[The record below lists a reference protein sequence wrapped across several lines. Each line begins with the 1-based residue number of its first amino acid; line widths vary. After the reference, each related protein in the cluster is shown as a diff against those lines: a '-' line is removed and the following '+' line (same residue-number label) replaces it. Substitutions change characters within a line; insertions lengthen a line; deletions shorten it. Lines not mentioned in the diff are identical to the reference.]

1 MCSLSISKIKVLPK
15 RYVTLS
21 NNCSLTDVHH
31 VVIHAA
37 HCDHFHEAV
46 VVVFPLQTVG
56 QVCVV
61 LEQVAEELQVKV
73 DHQ

>member
-1 MCSLSISKIKVLPK
+1 MCITEIKVLPK
-15 RYVTLS
+15 RSAALS
-21 NNCSLTDVHH
+21 NNCSLTDIHH

-37 HCDHFHEAV
+37 HCDLFHETV

-61 LEQVAEELQVKV
+61 LEQVAEELQDNVN
-73 DHQ
+73 HQ